1 MVIFCYFTFLLFC
14 SVIPYPLTIPCN
26 YRKLMMTDITTTNDG
41 DNNLIDFA
49 SMQAVL
55 TSEDVKSHASELHGV
70 LTGLVCAGFSFEDQ
84 DYLAMLNDL
93 FHEGDSFPKAVKI
106 ALKQMYN
113 ELWTSILDDSYSFN
127 LLLPD
132 DDESMAERGHA
143 LSIWV
148 QGFNLGFGL
157 QQKDNPV
164 VSEDV
169 KEVLTDF
176 GEIANLS
183 DEMDED
189 EDTEQAYFE
198 ICEYVRI
205 SALLCFSELATP
217 PNEKKSDQDKKTL
230 H

>member
-1 MVIFCYFTFLLFC
+1 
-14 SVIPYPLTIPCN
+14 
-26 YRKLMMTDITTTNDG
+26 MTDATPTNDAN
-41 DNNLIDFA
+41 NNLIDFA
-49 SMQAVL
+49 TMQAIL
-55 TSEDVKSHASELHGV
+55 TSEDVKLHASELHGV
-70 LTGLVCAGFSFEDQ
+70 LTGLVCAGFEFEDQ
-84 DYLAMLNDL
+84 GYLAMLDDL
-93 FHEGDSFPKAVKI
+93 FNDGDGFPSAVKK

-113 ELWTSILDDSYSFN
+113 ELWTSILDDTYSFN

-132 DDESMAERGHA
+132 DDDSMAERGHA
-143 LSIWV
+143 LSVWV

-157 QQKDNPV
+157 QQKDSPV

-183 DEMDED
+183 DEMEED

-198 ICEYVRI
+198 ISEYVRI
-205 SALLCFSELATP
+205 SALLCFTELATP
-217 PNEKKSDQDKKTL
+217 PNAKGPDEDKKVL

>member
-1 MVIFCYFTFLLFC
+1 MSTP
-14 SVIPYPLTIPCN
+14 STNTPL
-26 YRKLMMTDITTTNDG
+26 
-41 DNNLIDFA
+41 DFA
-49 SMQAVL
+49 SMQAII
-55 TSEDVKSHASELHGV
+55 TSENVQAHASELHGV
-70 LTGLVCAGFSFEDQ
+70 LSGLVCAGFEFEDTS
-84 DYLAMLNDL
+84 YIAMLNDL
-93 FHEGDSFPKAVKI
+93 FNEGDNFPNPVKS
-106 ALKQMYN
+106 ALKKMYS
-113 ELWTSILDDSYSFN
+113 ELWSNILDDSYGFN

-132 DDESMAERGHA
+132 DDDSMAERGNA

-157 QQKDNPV
+157 QQKDKPV
-164 VSEDV
+164 LSEEV

-189 EDTEQAYFE
+189 EDTEQAFFE
-198 ICEYVRI
+198 ISEYVRI

-217 PNEKKSDQDKKTL
+217 PLIASDSNKTV

>member
-1 MVIFCYFTFLLFC
+1 MSDAT
-14 SVIPYPLTIPCN
+14 PN
-26 YRKLMMTDITTTNDG
+26 ND
-41 DNNLIDFA
+41 DNKNLIDFA
-49 SMQAVL
+49 TMQATL
-55 TSEDVKSHASELHGV
+55 TSEGFKSHASELHGV
-70 LTGLVCAGFSFEDQ
+70 LTGLVCAGIEFEDQ
-84 DYLAMLNDL
+84 GYVTILNDL
-93 FHEGDSFPKAVKI
+93 FNDGDGIPKAVKA

-132 DDESMAERGHA
+132 DDDTMAERGHA
-143 LSIWV
+143 LSTWV

-157 QQKDNPV
+157 QQKDTPV

-183 DEMDED
+183 DEMEED

-217 PNEKKSDQDKKTL
+217 PNQNKSDEERKTI